1 MSTAE
6 AGGHGGHMSPMGG
19 VHMGGSAFKSGGV
32 HRGGNIG
39 RPHVY
44 SGAGIG
50 AVHTN
55 PGGKYAYRG
64 NSGKFHT
71 NQGGKYA
78 WSGKFDHHHHNHF
91 NHGRFVWWYGLPL

>member
-1 MSTAE
+1 VSIWAAT
-6 AGGHGGHMSPMGG
+6 
-19 VHMGGSAFKSGGV
+19 SAD
-32 HRGGNIG
+32 
-39 RPHVY
+39 PHVY

-78 WSGKFDHHHHNHF
+78 WSGKFDHHHHNRF